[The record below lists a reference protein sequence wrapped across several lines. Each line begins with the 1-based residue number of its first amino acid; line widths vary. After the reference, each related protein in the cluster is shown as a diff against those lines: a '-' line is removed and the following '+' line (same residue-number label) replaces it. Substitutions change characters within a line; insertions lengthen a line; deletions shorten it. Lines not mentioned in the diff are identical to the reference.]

1 MLAISVAAVQK
12 SIIDCIGKT
21 PLVKLQRIG
30 VAAGAEIWAKVEG
43 LNPSGSVK
51 DRAAWAMVLDAEEK
65 GKLKPNGTIVEPTS
79 GNTGIGLA
87 MVAAARGY
95 RLILTMPETMSQE
108 RRDLLRAYGA
118 ELVLTPGA
126 LGMRGAIQK
135 AEELIAENPDYFM
148 PQQFENPANSRIHEI
163 TTGPEIY
170 AEMRGDIA
178 AFVAGVGTGGTIT
191 GVGRY
196 LKARNPEI
204 RVIAVEPAASPVLS
218 GGEPGPHGL
227 QGIGAGFVPK
237 ILDVSLLDEII
248 TVTEEEARVACKAL
262 AQQEGILA
270 VLSSGAAVHAAIQ
283 VAKGLAPGKK
293 VVVVL
298 PDHGNRYLSLF

>member
-270 VLSSGAAVHAAIQ
+270 GLSSGAAVHAAIQ

>member
-1 MLAISVAAVQK
+1 MAAVQK

-21 PLVKLQRIG
+21 PWVKLQRIG

-270 VLSSGAAVHAAIQ
+270 GLSSGAAVHAAIQ

>member
-1 MLAISVAAVQK
+1 MAAVQK

-95 RLILTMPETMSQE
+95 QLILTMPETMSQE

-270 VLSSGAAVHAAIQ
+270 GLSSGAAVHAAIQ

>member
-1 MLAISVAAVQK
+1 MAAVQK

-270 VLSSGAAVHAAIQ
+270 GLSSGAAVHAAIQ

>member
-1 MLAISVAAVQK
+1 MAAVQK

-270 VLSSGAAVHAAIQ
+270 GLSSGAAVHAAIQ
-283 VAKGLAPGKK
+283 VAKGLTPGKK

>member
-1 MLAISVAAVQK
+1 VAAVQK

-270 VLSSGAAVHAAIQ
+270 GLSSGAAVHAAIQ

>member
-1 MLAISVAAVQK
+1 MLAVSVAAVQK

-270 VLSSGAAVHAAIQ
+270 GLSSGAAVHAAIQ